1 MPMAAKKSRTPI
13 TTRRGDGGYTSLWG
27 GEEVAKYDGRPSA
40 YGTIDEATAVLGIAR
55 AGTRHDEVRREIV
68 RLQNDLFRLMSEL
81 AAGSAHSGEIAVTT
95 EQVGGIEARIARVRD
110 ACDLP
115 EMFVIA
121 ATQVSA
127 TLDLARTV
135 IRRAE
140 REVARLLH
148 ANVISNPET
157 LRYLNRASDLAFVLS
172 RWEEKLDGVPYQTIS
187 KEDLA

>member
-1 MPMAAKKSRTPI
+1 MGSKKSRTPV

-27 GEEVAKYDGRPSA
+27 GEEVAKYDGLPTA
-40 YGTIDEATAVLGIAR
+40 YGTVDEATSVLAMARTATAHAVI
-55 AGTRHDEVRREIV
+55 REELEH
-68 RLQNDLFRLMSEL
+68 LQEDLFRLMSEL
-81 AAGSAHSGEIAVTT
+81 ASGSAHSGEIAMTAAHVSD
-95 EQVGGIEARIARVRD
+95 IEARIVRVRD

-115 EMFVIA
+115 QFFTIA
-121 ATQVSA
+121 ATRNSA

-148 ANVISNPET
+148 EGVITNADT

-172 RWEEKLDGVPYQTIS
+172 RYEEKLDGVPYQTIS
-187 KEDLA
+187 KKDLD

>member
-1 MPMAAKKSRTPI
+1 MATPKKTRTPV

-27 GEEVAKYDGRPSA
+27 GEEVAKYDGRPTA
-40 YGTIDEATAVLGIAR
+40 FGTIDEATAALGLAR
-55 AGTRHDEVRREIV
+55 TGTHHDEVRAEV
-68 RLQNDLFRLMSEL
+68 LRLQNDLFRLMSEL
-81 AAGSAHSGEIAVTT
+81 ASGSAHSGEIAVTT
-95 EQVGGIEARIARVRD
+95 DQVAAIEARIVRVRD
-110 ACDLP
+110 ACELP

-121 ATQVSA
+121 ATPTSA
-127 TLDLARTV
+127 ALDLARTI

-148 ANVISNPET
+148 ENVISNPET

-187 KEDLA
+187 KGDLD